1 MSADNLVTVAL
12 KLCEVHHS
20 RLTLARE
27 QILNLIARRKGLI
40 KAYDLLDD
48 LQKIKP
54 SATPMEVYRCLD
66 FLGEIGLLHKVEA
79 LNGFI
84 VCAHPHDHSHFC
96 LMLVCEHCGT
106 VQELLERQELEPLL
120 QLTRR
125 YKFKPSEKTL
135 VITGD
140 CGNCGQSASL

>member
-1 MSADNLVTVAL
+1 MSTDNLITVAL
-12 KLCEVHHS
+12 QLCEVHHS

-27 QILNLIARRKGLI
+27 QILNLIAKRQGLI

-54 SATPMEVYRCLD
+54 NATPMEVYRCLD
-66 FLGEIGLLHKVEA
+66 FLGEIGLLHKVDA

-96 LMLVCEHCGT
+96 LMLVCEQCGT
-106 VQELLERQELEPLL
+106 VKELQEHQELDPLL
-120 QLTRR
+120 QLTRD
-125 YKFKPSEKTL
+125 YQFKPSEKPL
-135 VITGD
+135 VITGL
-140 CGNCGQSASL
+140 CGQCDLIPSF